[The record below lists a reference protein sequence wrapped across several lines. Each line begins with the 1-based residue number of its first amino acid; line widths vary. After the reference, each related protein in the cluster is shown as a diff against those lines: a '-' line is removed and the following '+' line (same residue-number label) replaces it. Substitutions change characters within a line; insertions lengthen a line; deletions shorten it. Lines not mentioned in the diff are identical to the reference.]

1 MRATTCSNSAFP
13 RARCIS
19 AQSVIAATRLAL
31 YLPSLIFVAA
41 MSFELANVSGK
52 MFRAGDQLKMQLE
65 VDTMLAAR
73 PADPAAAV
81 QPEAS
86 SVLTRPT
93 AEQVEQLAVQL
104 ASPRLQQWEAQQ
116 TRLARIRTQLK
127 HTQTKTIANMLKL
140 GSPLPHNIDVKT
152 FWSESAQASL
162 LVWLRGGPQAALEDD
177 TTPRPALQDAPQAA
191 LEDDTTPRPAL
202 QDEPSGEQAQASD
215 AESSSDDS
223 SSSDDEEASDSGAG
237 KPPGDSDEADVV
249 VAVPEVP
256 EEDPRTKE
264 ELLMC
269 ITQLELDNSRL
280 EKEKDDMELQN
291 GALVQVNHRLVED
304 REDAQD
310 IARRQKATIEFLE
323 AEVARLRVE
332 VAPLK
337 RKRVNEEY
345 GLDADA

>member
-31 YLPSLIFVAA
+31 YLPSLSFVAA

-52 MFRAGDQLKMQLE
+52 MFRAGDQLKMELE

-127 HTQTKTIANMLKL
+127 HTQAKTIADMLKS
-140 GSPLPHNIDVKT
+140 GLPFPHSIDLKT
-152 FWSESAQASL
+152 FWSVSAQASL
-162 LVWLRGGPQAALEDD
+162 EVWLSGGP
-177 TTPRPALQDAPQAA
+177 RAA

-264 ELLMC
+264 ELLMR
-269 ITQLELDNSRL
+269 ISQLELDNSRL

-310 IARRQKATIEFLE
+310 TARRQKATIEFLE